1 MNAPQV
7 STMQEHLYNRRKF
20 LGKSLQLAAGAT
32 LLSPAL
38 SLARNLDIRE
48 LSFYHTHTG
57 QCLDITYK
65 ISGHYDPIALKK
77 INHHLQDFRTR
88 ETYPI
93 DPKLLDILYT
103 IKQQAGG
110 GVYEVISGYRSPKTN
125 SMLQKKSNG
134 VAKRSLHMEGKAIDI
149 RLTGLK
155 TKKLRDIALFL
166 QEGGV
171 GYYAKSDFVHLDTGR
186 VRCW

>member
-1 MNAPQV
+1 
-7 STMQEHLYNRRKF
+7 MQERLYNRRKF
-20 LGKSLQLAAGAT
+20 LGRSLQLIAGAP

-38 SLARNLDIRE
+38 SLARNLDIRD
-48 LSFYHTHTG
+48 LSFYHTHTC
-57 QCLDITYK
+57 QSLDITYK
-65 ISGHYDPIALKK
+65 VSGHYDPAALKK
-77 INHHLQDFRTR
+77 VNHHLQDFRTR

-93 DPKLLDILYT
+93 DPHLLDILY
-103 IKQQAGG
+103 IVKQYAGG

-125 SMLQKKSNG
+125 AMLQKKSNG

-155 TKKLRDIALFL
+155 TRKLRDIAHSL
-166 QEGGV
+166 QQGGV
-171 GYYAKSDFVHLDTGR
+171 GYYPESNFVHLDTGK

>member
-1 MNAPQV
+1 
-7 STMQEHLYNRRKF
+7 MQERLYNRRKF
-20 LGKSLQLAAGAT
+20 LSRSLQLIAVAP

-38 SLARNLDIRE
+38 SLARSLDIRN
-48 LSFYHTHTG
+48 LSFYHTHTC
-57 QCLDITYK
+57 QSLDITYK
-65 ISGHYDPIALKK
+65 ISGRYDSTALKK
-77 INHHLQDFRTR
+77 VNNHLQDFRTL

-103 IKQQAGG
+103 VKQHAGG

-125 SMLQKKSNG
+125 GMLQKKSSG
-134 VAKRSLHMEGKAIDI
+134 VAKRSLHMEGRAIDI

-155 TKKLRDIALFL
+155 TRELRDIAHSL
-166 QEGGV
+166 QQGGV
-171 GYYAKSDFVHLDTGR
+171 GYYPESDFVHLDTGK

>member
-1 MNAPQV
+1 
-7 STMQEHLYNRRKF
+7 MQEQLYNRRKF
-20 LGKSLQLAAGAT
+20 LGRSLQFIAGAT
-32 LLSPAL
+32 LLTPAL
-38 SLARNLDIRE
+38 SMAGNLDIRD

-57 QCLDITYK
+57 QTLDIAYK
-65 ISGHYDPIALKK
+65 ISGHYDPTALQQ

-93 DPKLLDILYT
+93 DPNLLDILYSV
-103 IKQQAGG
+103 KQQAGG

-125 SMLQKKSNG
+125 GMLRKNSSG
-134 VAKRSLHMEGKAIDI
+134 VAKRSLHMEGRAIDI

-155 TKKLRDIALFL
+155 TKELRDIARSL

-171 GYYAKSDFVHLDTGR
+171 GYYPKSDFVHLDTGR
-186 VRCW
+186 VRYW